1 VFSVVEGQGSSSIT
15 TAAGETRFDWTAKD
29 IFVVPSWATVR
40 HSAVDDAVLFS
51 YSDRAVQD
59 KLDLFREEQL

>member
-1 VFSVVEGQGSSSIT
+1 M
-15 TAAGETRFDWTAKD
+15 
-29 IFVVPSWATVR
+29 TVR
-40 HSAVDDAVLFS
+40 HSASSDAVLFS